1 MKVLTTAS
9 EAVAAVERWA
19 VIALAVALVG
29 LILLNVVTRS
39 LAMAIYWVDE
49 MAVYC
54 MIWLVFIGAS
64 LALRRRR
71 HVRVTAVIVALP
83 RGAAQAVEAV
93 LDAIVFAFCA
103 FMIWMAWIWYDP
115 VTLAGYGF
123 DLDAFAGATFNF
135 IYDEPTTTIGAPKY
149 WVWLVMPLFALTTT
163 LHAAANLAD
172 RLAGRAP
179 IERAPAPPPEKET
192 AKGAAKGAMK

>member
-1 MKVLTTAS
+1 MKALSTAS

-19 VIALAVALVG
+19 VIALSVALVG

-49 MAVYC
+49 LAVYC

-83 RGAAQAVEAV
+83 REAAQAVETA

-103 FMIWMAWIWYDP
+103 FLIWMAWIWYDP
-115 VTLAGYGF
+115 ATLVGHGF
-123 DLDAFAGATFNF
+123 DLDSFAGATFNF
-135 IYDEPTTTIGAPKY
+135 IYDEPTTTIGAPKF
-149 WVWLVMPLFALTTT
+149 WVWLVMPLFASTAT
-163 LHAAANLAD
+163 LHALANLAE

-179 IERAPAPPPEKET
+179 VERAPAPP
-192 AKGAAKGAMK
+192 AAKGRAR